1 LVHIIDILR
10 DRRSSNKKNIDS
22 GILYCANSKENEWNQ
37 ETDKEVI
44 VVSKKEKF
52 NFENLNMM
60 SFKKGMEKKM
70 GWMNIGRDKDKW

>member
-1 LVHIIDILR
+1 VLIA
-10 DRRSSNKKNIDS
+10 KKT
-22 GILYCANSKENEWNQ
+22 NEIKKL
-37 ETDKEVI
+37 KEVI

-70 GWMNIGRDKDKW
+70 G